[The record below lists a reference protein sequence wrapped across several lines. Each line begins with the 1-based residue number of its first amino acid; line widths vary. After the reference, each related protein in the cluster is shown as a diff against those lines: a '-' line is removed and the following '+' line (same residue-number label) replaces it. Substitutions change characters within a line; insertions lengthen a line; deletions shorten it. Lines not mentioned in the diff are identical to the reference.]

1 MLMVIYRRGSRP
13 DDDHNGHK
21 TTLKQM
27 TMAFSLANVWS
38 ILETPNFLEV
48 KTIRSKAG
56 IIVDWN
62 RIDSCVI

>member
-1 MLMVIYRRGSRP
+1 
-13 DDDHNGHK
+13 
-21 TTLKQM
+21 M